1 MNLIEFHVMGGI
13 MFMLPLALL
22 FASNLVLIGVAAFR
36 EATPK
41 LLEIIKQIGLFA
53 LAWGAFGT
61 LVGLFQAFGDIST
74 MSQALPMQVISG
86 GLKVALITV
95 LYGFGIYL
103 FTLAALTVLAAQKK
117 SRS

>member
-1 MNLIEFHVMGGI
+1 MNPIEFHVMGGI
-13 MFMLPLALL
+13 MFMLTLALL
-22 FASNLVLIGVAAFR
+22 LVSNLVLIGIAAFK
-36 EATPK
+36 EASPK
-41 LLEIIKQIGLFA
+41 ILEMIKQIGLFA

-61 LVGLFQAFGDIST
+61 LVGLFEAFDDIST
-74 MSQALPMQVISG
+74 MSEALSFQVLSG

-103 FTLAALTVLAAQKK
+103 LSLSGLTVLSIMKK